1 MKKYKITLAALTA
14 AMLMSFPLSAL
25 SYTGIG
31 EVYSIKRD
39 TIGDGL
45 EYTRYKAK
53 DSTGRQQSAYIFEYD
68 PAGGTLPIVSWGST
82 VYGKDRLSSLA
93 SGVADN
99 GNTVLAGFNGDFYSM
114 RPVFR
119 SAS

>member
-1 MKKYKITLAALTA
+1 MKKYRITLAALTA

-53 DSTGRQQSAYIFEYD
+53 DSTGTRAERHTYSNTTPPEVHCRLSA
-68 PAGGTLPIVSWGST
+68 GGST
-82 VYGKDRLSSLA
+82 VYGKDRAELA
-93 SGVADN
+93 HE
-99 GNTVLAGFNGDFYSM
+99 
-114 RPVFR
+114 RR
-119 SAS
+119 CR